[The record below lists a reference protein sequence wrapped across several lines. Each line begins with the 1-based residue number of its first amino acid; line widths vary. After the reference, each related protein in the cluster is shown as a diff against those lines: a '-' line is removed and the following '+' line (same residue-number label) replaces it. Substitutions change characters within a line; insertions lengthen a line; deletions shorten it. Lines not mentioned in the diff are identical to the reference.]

1 MYEARKVE
9 LGGKEKREEGED
21 GGMGLRR
28 ERLELDSRSCRDSL
42 KIKRLRFFESFV
54 SIERSRFWMLLR
66 VKS

>member
-1 MYEARKVE
+1 M
-9 LGGKEKREEGED
+9 

-28 ERLELDSRSCRDSL
+28 EGLELDSRSCRDSL
-42 KIKRLRFFESFV
+42 KTKKLSFFESFV